1 MLKEVVM
8 SEVNTFS
15 PDDIT
20 VSMTEKALAYARK
33 QLSSNDQAK
42 GIVLGVK
49 KSGCSGFKYDL
60 QLLTELH
67 GNEKVF
73 QPAEDVTLYVT
84 AEALP
89 YVNGTEIDYTTEGL
103 NSMMKFNNPNA
114 KDECG
119 CGESFNV

>member
-1 MLKEVVM
+1 M
-8 SEVNTFS
+8 SDVATFS
-15 PDDIT
+15 PDDIQ
-20 VSMTEKALAYARK
+20 VSMTDKAIGYARK
-33 QLSSNDQAK
+33 QLASDDSAS

-60 QLLTELH
+60 QLMRDVQ
-67 GNEKVF
+67 GNEKTF
-73 QPAEDVTLYVT
+73 QVADDVVLYVT

-89 YVNGTEIDYTTEGL
+89 YVNGTEIDYATQGL
-103 NSMMKFNNPNA
+103 NSTMVFNNPNA

>member
-1 MLKEVVM
+1 M
-8 SEVNTFS
+8 SDVNTFS
-15 PDDIT
+15 PNDIT
-20 VSMTEKALAYARK
+20 VSMTEKAIAYARK
-33 QLSSNDQAK
+33 QLKSSTDAK

-60 QLLTELH
+60 QLLEVVT
-67 GNEKVF
+67 GNERSF
-73 QPAEDVTLYVT
+73 QVADDVILYVT

-103 NSMMKFNNPNA
+103 NSTMKFNNPNA

-119 CGESFNV
+119 CGESFNI

>member
-1 MLKEVVM
+1 M

-15 PDDIT
+15 PNEIT
-20 VSMTEKALAYARK
+20 VSMTDKAVAYARK
-33 QLSSNDQAK
+33 QLQSNADAK

-60 QLLTELH
+60 QLLKEIK
-67 GNEKVF
+67 GDERIF
-73 QPAEDVTLYVT
+73 QVADDVTLYVS

-89 YVNGTEIDYTTEGL
+89 FVNGTEIDYTTEGL
-103 NSMMKFNNPNA
+103 NSTMKFNNPNA

>member
-1 MLKEVVM
+1 M

-60 QLLTELH
+60 QLLTELN

>member
-1 MLKEVVM
+1 MT
-8 SEVNTFS
+8 EVNTFS
-15 PDDIT
+15 PNEVS
-20 VSMTEKALAYARK
+20 VSMTQKAIDYARK
-33 QLSSNDQAK
+33 QLASDQDAI

-60 QLLTELH
+60 QLLREKL

-73 QPAEDVTLYVT
+73 QVADDVSLFVT

-89 YVNGTEIDYTTEGL
+89 YVNGTEIDYTTQGL
-103 NSMMKFNNPNA
+103 NSTMVFNNPNA

-119 CGESFNV
+119 CGESFNI

>member
-1 MLKEVVM
+1 M
-8 SEVNTFS
+8 SEVSTFS
-15 PDDIT
+15 PNDIT

-33 QLSSNDQAK
+33 QLNTNADAK

-60 QLLTELH
+60 QLLTDIK

-73 QPAEDVTLYVT
+73 QPADDVTLYVT

-103 NSMMKFNNPNA
+103 NSVMKFNNPNA

>member
-1 MLKEVVM
+1 M
-8 SEVNTFS
+8 SDVNTFS
-15 PDDIT
+15 PNDIT
-20 VSMTEKALAYARK
+20 VSMTEKAIEYARK
-33 QLSSNDQAK
+33 QLASDTAAS

-60 QLLTELH
+60 QLMRDVQD
-67 GNEKVF
+67 NEKTF
-73 QPAEDVTLYVT
+73 QVADDVVLFVT

-89 YVNGTEIDYTTEGL
+89 YVNGTEIDYETNGL
-103 NSMMKFNNPNA
+103 NSTMVFNNPNA

>member
-1 MLKEVVM
+1 M

-15 PDDIT
+15 PDEIT
-20 VSMTEKALAYARK
+20 VSMTDAAIAYARK
-33 QLSSNDQAK
+33 QLQSNQDAK

-60 QLLTELH
+60 QLLTNLE
-67 GNEKVF
+67 GGEKVF
-73 QPAEDVTLYVT
+73 ELADDVTLYVT

-89 YVNGTEIDYTTEGL
+89 YVNGTEIDYTKEGL
-103 NSMMKFNNPNA
+103 NSTMKFNNPNA

-119 CGESFNV
+119 CGESFNI